1 MAPPVI
7 GVVSLLLHAA
17 LLLAVAPLLAGA
29 QAQVRARLL
38 GRAGPPLMQPWHDLV
53 RLSRKRPVLPGP
65 ESWLFEGAPF
75 ACLSAL
81 VVAAL
86 LVPSFALGMATA
98 PVADLIVLAG
108 LLALD
113 RCALALAGYE
123 TGTALGGMGASR
135 VMLAAV
141 WAAPPAALLIL
152 LLATLAGTSNLDAAC
167 AALREAPPGL
177 AAVWVP
183 AAAALAIIG
192 FVMAGRGLG
201 GPPLTLMQDAAALD
215 YSGPALAMVTYAGQ
229 LRTLVWISLVAALV
243 LPFGLAP
250 GGAGPLAWGVG
261 VAAWIAKAG
270 ALGMAVAALETVLAG
285 PLLARVPPMLGVAA
299 VLAFLAAVFLFA
311 SQGPA

>member
-1 MAPPVI
+1 MAHAMTGAV
-7 GVVSLLLHAA
+7 GLLLHAA
-17 LLLAVAPLLAGA
+17 LMLAAAPLLAGV
-29 QAQVRARLL
+29 QAWVRARLL

-65 ESWLFEGAPF
+65 ASWLFEGAPF
-75 ACLSAL
+75 ACLSAIA
-81 VVAAL
+81 VAAL
-86 LVPSFALGMATA
+86 LVPSFTLGMATA
-98 PVADLIVLAG
+98 PLADLIVLAG

-113 RCALALAGYE
+113 RCVLALAGFE

-141 WAAPPAALLIL
+141 WAAPPAALVIL

-167 AALREAPPGL
+167 AVLREAPPGL
-177 AAVWVP
+177 AIAWLP

-215 YSGPALAMVTYAGQ
+215 YSGPALAVVTYAGQ
-229 LRTLVWISLVAALV
+229 LRTLVWITLIAALV

-261 VAAWIAKAG
+261 VAAWIVKAG
-270 ALGMAVAALETVLAG
+270 ALGVAVAALETVLAG
-285 PLLARVPPMLGVAA
+285 PFLARVPPMLGVAA